1 MDDWDQ
7 LTELGDC
14 GALCGMTILDLQPP
28 LILDLLW
35 DAAQAMLDLLMPCSK
50 IRAQLDRAE
59 VESQGYT
66 RDHIVRS
73 RLA

>member
-7 LTELGDC
+7 LTDLGDC

-35 DAAQAMLDLLMPCSK
+35 DAAQAMLDLLMDWMGAN
-50 IRAQLDRAE
+50 RVTLDPYRP
-59 VESQGYT
+59 
-66 RDHIVRS
+66 
-73 RLA
+73 